1 MDQQRNERNLS
12 EFLQKRFGFDSF
24 RPGQEKIIRS
34 LLDRKSVLGI
44 LPTGKGKSLC
54 YQYVGAFSRQP
65 ILIISP
71 LLSLMQ
77 DQVDELRNLGFKRVI
92 ALTSALD
99 FREKSFVINNLE
111 RYDFI
116 FMAPEMLRKSEVIA
130 VLKQSD
136 LKLMVVDE
144 AHCIS
149 QWGPDFRP
157 DYLQLGKIRRQLNNL
172 PVLALTATATP
183 QVEQDIL
190 EELHMTAGSQV
201 VRASVDRPNIYLD
214 VEKISNKNEK
224 DQKLLEIVK
233 EIQGPGLVYFSSK
246 KTADQVSDYL
256 KEKTGL
262 RVASYHAD
270 IDPTDRFVIQQ
281 QFLEGRIDLV
291 CATSAF
297 GMGINKKNIR
307 FVIHYHLPA
316 DIESCVQEIGRAGR
330 DNKQSI
336 AILLY
341 SLGDEFIQNQLA
353 ENGLPAESEIHY
365 YYNLKAKMP
374 ILDEDKSRLITTFKE
389 MNFNEENINRFFAQ
403 RRNQKRAA
411 LNNLLSYINTNGCR
425 RKFISN
431 YFGENREIIHQ
442 QDCCGTNSLNKLK
455 ALGLLKSDPKPQ
467 AKKEKQLLSYDQV
480 LKRIF
485 KVK

>member
-1 MDQQRNERNLS
+1 MDQQKNERNLN

-24 RPGQEKIIRS
+24 RPGQEKIIRN
-34 LLDRKSVLGI
+34 LLDGKSVLGI

-65 ILIISP
+65 VLIVSP

-92 ALTSALD
+92 ALTSTLD

-116 FMAPEMLRKSEVIA
+116 FMAPEMLSRNEVIA
-130 VLKQSD
+130 GLRQSG

-157 DYLQLGKIRRQLNNL
+157 DYLQLGKIRRQLDNL

-190 EELHMTAGSQV
+190 EELQMTADSQV
-201 VRASVDRPNIYLD
+201 VRASVDRPNIFLD
-214 VEKISNKNEK
+214 VEKISSKDEKNK
-224 DQKLLEIVK
+224 KLLEIVK
-233 EIQGPGLVYFSSK
+233 KIQGPGLVYFSSK
-246 KTADQVSDYL
+246 KTADQVSNYL
-256 KEKTGL
+256 KDETGL

-316 DIESCVQEIGRAGR
+316 DIESYVQEIGRAGR

-353 ENGLPAESEIHY
+353 ENGLPAASEVHY

-374 ILDEDKSRLITTFKE
+374 ILDEDKYRLITTFKE
-389 MNFNEENINRFFAQ
+389 INFNEENINRFFIQ
-403 RRNQKRAA
+403 RRNQKQTA
-411 LNNLLSYINTNGCR
+411 LNNLLSYINTAGCR
-425 RKFISN
+425 RKFITN
-431 YFGENREIIHQ
+431 YFGEKREISHQ
-442 QDCCGTNSLNKLK
+442 QNCCGTNSLNKLK
-455 ALGLLKSDPKPQ
+455 VLGLLRPNSSQQ